1 MTIISSGQL
10 ALQNAGTNPNTT
22 VDNAVLNTSFTAHV
36 DGLLQIKQLY
46 EAGDGY
52 YLPATAWQGDVF
64 GFINSIFSSYY
75 IHNVYPILVGG
86 GIGNRSYSSQSNIGS
101 LGATTYSDTAGT
113 STVRTIKG
121 LTWGIPDSGSTE
133 KLFIFALSG
142 TSIANS
148 DTTFSKIEI
157 TTSGGTTVTINR
169 SDLSYDA
176 SENGHTFWYW
186 SGTSGTMNTNVTNLG
201 QPNSS
206 SYTLKVYSGTVTI
219 SLNNGIAEEMGGADS
234 SNVKMSDY
242 YSNGAFMGNV
252 TGISTSGQLKMSD
265 FLGKTFVGQIFD
277 HTTTLLPDY
286 WAFASGSYITQ
297 YFTGFM
303 EGDGTYSG
311 SGDSLGDATFP
322 NTGTITF
329 GGLTRNANDVEITSA
344 YFTSVNNAST
354 STSFSMILKDYSSDR
369 GTSWTGTGFTN
380 LEIYLD
386 QSNTTGTPDLTLAL
400 ADATATYSS
409 QSTYTQILLHWAA
422 ADGGQ
427 QNYSNYFGTSGTPA
441 TNGTQTLN
449 ITGLS

>member
-1 MTIISSGQL
+1 MTIISSGEL
-10 ALQNAGTNPNTT
+10 ALQNAGTNPTTT
-22 VDNAVLNTSFTAHV
+22 VDNVLLNTSFTAHV

-75 IHNVYPILVGG
+75 IHNVFPIYATA

-201 QPNSS
+201 QPNNS
-206 SYTLKVYSGTVTI
+206 SYTLKVYSGTITTTP
-219 SLNNGIAEEMGGADS
+219 NNGIAEEFDGDDS
-234 SNVKMSDY
+234 SDVKLSDY
-242 YSNGAFMGNV
+242 YAGGTYTPSGTTGIPTSGQIKFSDFFGTSKIITNTYSATGSNQYWGKGSRQIVGRVITQYYVGGTQGSGGTPSPLSTDGFGLSLTCQAAAWYEGATSSTDGFRWEATSSSSTGANTTWWNKVTISRSGQTDVVLLRSAATTNAHSNYRYSIFWPDTTINSIANGAF
-252 TGISTSGQLKMSD
+252 TW
-265 FLGKTFVGQIFD
+265 TF
-277 HTTTLLPDY
+277 
-286 WAFASGSYITQ
+286 
-297 YFTGFM
+297 
-303 EGDGTYSG
+303 
-311 SGDSLGDATFP
+311 
-322 NTGTITF
+322 
-329 GGLTRNANDVEITSA
+329 
-344 YFTSVNNAST
+344 
-354 STSFSMILKDYSSDR
+354 SS
-369 GTSWTGTGFTN
+369 
-380 LEIYLD
+380 
-386 QSNTTGTPDLTLAL
+386 
-400 ADATATYSS
+400 
-409 QSTYTQILLHWAA
+409 
-422 ADGGQ
+422 
-427 QNYSNYFGTSGTPA
+427 
-441 TNGTQTLN
+441 
-449 ITGLS
+449 